1 MKRIFNRIKRSRGS
15 LGLEK
20 TDLYRFECF
29 NVLDKKYNTLVNL
42 MSIHPVRA
50 RQETMDGTASLC
62 LIKW

>member
-29 NVLDKKYNTLVNL
+29 NVLDKEYISESDVDPPYT
-42 MSIHPVRA
+42 
-50 RQETMDGTASLC
+50 C
-62 LIKW
+62 